1 MTTHSSTSFYSDQIQ
16 LPDDIKGEVFAPL
29 AREFSTPLTFYVQQ
43 LEAHI
48 DAVKQAAVKNIEVKE
63 LRVAWSPATKKVSVY
78 GTKPWSAEKI
88 AEFEGA
94 AKSEKTEVEQLRSLI
109 TKHPKKAIDAIGYLL
124 ESQKLET
131 IESAK

>member
-16 LPDDIKGEVFAPL
+16 LSDDIKGEVFAPL
-29 AREFSTPLTFYVQQ
+29 AREFSSPLSFYVEQ

-48 DAVKQAAVKNIEVKE
+48 NAVKQVAIKNTEVKE

-78 GTKPWSAEKI
+78 GTKPWTPEKI
-88 AEFEGA
+88 AEFESA
-94 AKSEKTEVEQLRSLI
+94 ANNEKTEVEQLRTLI

-124 ESQKLET
+124 QQAGT
-131 IESAK
+131 ESAK